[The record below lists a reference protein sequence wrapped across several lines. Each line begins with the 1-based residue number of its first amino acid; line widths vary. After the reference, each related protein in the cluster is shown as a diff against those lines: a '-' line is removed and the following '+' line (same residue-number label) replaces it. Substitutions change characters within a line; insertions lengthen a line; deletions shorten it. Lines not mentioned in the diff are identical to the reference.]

1 MKVAKSLFLCL
12 GILLCASCAQQDEE
26 LGTSL
31 NRSPLEKVTVTAG
44 PILPPPTT
52 RVTAERDGQVMHFN
66 WEKDDAILLA
76 NTKQQLPY
84 LATQAGASTQFLSAL
99 TGSDN
104 VADYING
111 VVDKGEIYAYYPYNA
126 GERIDMATKCVAISQ
141 DEPFLYAVDVI
152 ENEAI
157 ELHFYHAFAYLKLN
171 ISTVGAE
178 MQDNLRVAIAPDYR
192 PMTLVGATFNFA
204 TSQVEYTDY
213 KDEMEL
219 TAEQMAD
226 TEHLYPILPAP
237 GEGYFRFSCHLGDEF
252 EQKAYTLKVPIPE
265 SGLQAGHVY
274 EITLQFNTMWN
285 QLAKFYNETNG
296 DQWKNNTNWLSS
308 KPVSEWYGIMT
319 DADGNITGIDLSDNN
334 LVGDNVSFEFPG
346 TLTSFKI
353 DNNAINTL
361 HLRGNETT
369 SVRLD
374 NCVKDFLNVE
384 RFNTVEVVNCD
395 SLQTIELLECQK
407 NFIRNCYFR
416 NNHMNIV
423 TYVTNGTSEETVI
436 ENCTLYNGV
445 IWANNLTIEN
455 STIKYRDYLE
465 FYVRSQLNITNSTV
479 QGLHHNCFYED
490 AQINLNNATL
500 IEPERMFGVVLS
512 NITKSLTGTEWNAL
526 LESYQSDINLLQ
538 NFYHLTNGAYWT
550 NYTNWFTANPWN
562 EWYGIKTNS
571 EGHITSIELPNNN
584 LTGQM
589 YVGLDE
595 SSYLAHLNLDK
606 NNLSRFEISN
616 WASSR
621 FTSYSLNES
630 NMDELIIGSVD
641 SVYISDCTI
650 PSVTIGYN
658 NIDQTD
664 KGICSFTNCTI
675 NSSFHVVCKNM
686 EIHGGSY
693 EHYAVNV
700 SKQLTIKNATIGFEE
715 WTQFGV
721 DSNTDVILENVTI
734 KYYASTH
741 DPVTLTKTF
750 KGSEWQAIFNEAF
763 GIITR

>member
-12 GILLCASCAQQDEE
+12 GALLCVSCAQQDEE

-52 RVTAERDGQVMHFN
+52 RVTTERDGQVMHFN

-99 TGSDN
+99 TGSNN

-141 DEPFLYAVDVI
+141 DEPFLYAVDSI
-152 ENEAI
+152 ENGALD
-157 ELHFYHAFAYLKLN
+157 LHFYHAFAYLKLN

-192 PMTLVGATFNFA
+192 PMTLAGATFNFA

-226 TEHLYPILPAP
+226 TEHIYPILPAP

-252 EQKAYTLKVPIPE
+252 EQKAYTLKVPIPK

-353 DNNAINTL
+353 DNNAINSLYLT
-361 HLRGNETT
+361 GNETA

-374 NCVKDFLNVE
+374 NCVTGILFLDK
-384 RFNTVEVVNCD
+384 FNKVEVVNCD
-395 SLQTIELLECQK
+395 ALDNIFLNNCTWLMVSNCNFNNDIDGSGRGGLEATGLLEEV
-407 NFIRNCYFR
+407 I
-416 NNHMNIV
+416 
-423 TYVTNGTSEETVI
+423 I
-436 ENCTLYNGV
+436 ENCTMSACSLA
-445 IWANNLTIEN
+445 ANTLTIEN
-455 STIKYRDYLE
+455 STITPLYTTVLN
-465 FYVRSQLNITNSTV
+465 QLNITSSTLQEV
-479 QGLHHNCFYED
+479 ERVCFND
-490 AQINLNNATL
+490 DTQINLHSATL
-500 IEPERMFGVVLS
+500 IGQEDHAGVILPK
-512 NITKSLTGTEWNAL
+512 ITKSLTGFEWNTWL
-526 LESYQSDINLLQ
+526 DSYRSDFNLLQ
-538 NFYHLTNGAYWT
+538 NIYLSTNVESWT
-550 NYTNWFTANPWN
+550 NHTNWRTDNPWN

-584 LTGQM
+584 LTGSM

-595 SSYLAHLNLDK
+595 SSYLTHLNLDK
-606 NNLSRFEISN
+606 NNLSRLEI

-630 NMDELIIGSVD
+630 NMDQLIIDSVD
-641 SVYISDCTI
+641 SVYVSDCTI
-650 PSVTIGYN
+650 PYVDIDYHY
-658 NIDQTD
+658 IDQTD
-664 KGICSFTNCTI
+664 NGICSFSNCTI
-675 NSSFHVVCKNM
+675 NSFFNVGCKNM
-686 EIHGGSY
+686 EIHGGNY
-693 EHYAVNV
+693 ENYSVRVLN
-700 SKQLTIKNATIGFEE
+700 QLTIKNATIGFDE

-734 KYYASTH
+734 KYLGSTH

-750 KGSEWQAIFNEAF
+750 KGSEWQAIFHEAF
-763 GIITR
+763 GIQGIQ